1 MSIYPIPSAAQVK
14 DLLGMLFDGTAVKP
28 ASKLDVSAAST
39 SYVGVYIS
47 DGGEPV
53 ALCACNLDFAAG
65 AGAALSILPPNA
77 VKDAIKTKSLPA
89 GPMQDNLRELMNICT
104 RLVIKDGSP
113 HLRLQDVYPA
123 KSLPAP
129 AAAVA
134 VAATGRADFE
144 VALGRYGSGVL
155 SLMAM

>member
-1 MSIYPIPSAAQVK
+1 MSTYPIPSAAQVK
-14 DLLGMLFDGTAVKP
+14 DLLGMLFDGMAVKP
-28 ASKLDVSAAST
+28 ASKLDVSAGST
-39 SYVGVYIS
+39 SYVGVYVS

-77 VKDAIKTKSLPA
+77 AKDAVKAKTLPSA
-89 GPMQDNLRELMNICT
+89 MQDNLRELMNICT

-113 HLRLQDVYPA
+113 HLRLQEVYAA

-129 AAAVA
+129 AAAI
-134 VAATGRADFE
+134 AAAAKGRADFE
-144 VALGRYGSGVL
+144 VALGRYGAGVL
-155 SLMAM
+155 CLMTL

>member
-1 MSIYPIPSAAQVK
+1 MSMYPIPTAAQVK

-47 DGGEPV
+47 DGGDPV

-77 VKDAIKTKSLPA
+77 VKDAIKSKSLP

-113 HLRLQDVYPA
+113 HLRLQEVYSA

-129 AAAVA
+129 AAAIAGV
-134 VAATGRADFE
+134 ATGRADFE
-144 VALGRYGSGVL
+144 VALGRYGGGVL
-155 SLMAM
+155 SVMAK

>member
-1 MSIYPIPSAAQVK
+1 MSTYPIPSAAQVK
-14 DLLGMLFDGTAVKP
+14 DLLGMLFDGLTVKP

-47 DGGEPV
+47 DGGDPV

-77 VKDAIKTKSLPA
+77 AKDAVKAKALPTA
-89 GPMQDNLRELMNICT
+89 MQDNLRELMNICT

-113 HLRLQDVYPA
+113 HVRLQDIYSA

-129 AAAVA
+129 AAAIA
-134 VAATGRADFE
+134 GSATGRADFE

-155 SLMAM
+155 SLMAV

>member
-1 MSIYPIPSAAQVK
+1 MSTYPIPSAAQVK
-14 DLLGMLFDGTAVKP
+14 DLLGMLFDGTTVKP

-77 VKDAIKTKSLPA
+77 VKDAIKAKSLPA
-89 GPMQDNLRELMNICT
+89 PMQDNLRELMNICT

-113 HLRLQDVYPA
+113 HLRLQEIHPA
-123 KSLPAP
+123 KSLPAS
-129 AAAVA
+129 AAAIA
-134 VAATGRADFE
+134 GTATGRADFE
-144 VALGRYGSGVL
+144 VSLGRYGGGVL
-155 SLMAM
+155 SVMAK

>member
-1 MSIYPIPSAAQVK
+1 MSIYAIPSAAQVK
-14 DLLGMLFDGTAVKP
+14 DLLGMLFDGMAVKP
-28 ASKLDVSAAST
+28 ASKLDLSPAST

-77 VKDAIKTKSLPA
+77 AKDAVKAKALPSN
-89 GPMQDNLRELMNICT
+89 MQENLRELMNICT
-104 RLVIKDGSP
+104 RLVLKDGTP
-113 HLRLQDVYPA
+113 HLRLQDVYAA

-129 AAAVA
+129 AAAIA
-134 VAATGRADFE
+134 GAATGRADFE
-144 VALGRYGSGVL
+144 VALGKYGSGVL
-155 SLMAM
+155 SVMSL